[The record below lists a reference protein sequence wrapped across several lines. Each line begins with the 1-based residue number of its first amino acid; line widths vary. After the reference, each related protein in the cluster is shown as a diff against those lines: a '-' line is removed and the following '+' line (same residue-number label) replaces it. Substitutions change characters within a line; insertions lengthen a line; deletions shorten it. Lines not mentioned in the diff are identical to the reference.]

1 MTAAMAGAI
10 DTPRVSAVE
19 ANIQDRVEGLIEIMG
34 RLGELLRREIAAVR
48 DRAPE
53 RVGAM
58 MEEKHT
64 LATAYADRMTELR
77 RDAAKYGKFQPGLM
91 ARLKTAG
98 EAIRAV
104 IEENA
109 RALKAT
115 KIAHEKLIK
124 AVSDAVVRDRL
135 PVVNYSKT
143 GAYAQ
148 RSATY
153 RQETVPIALDQR
165 V

>member
-10 DTPRVSAVE
+10 DAPGFSAVE
-19 ANIQDRVEGLIEIMG
+19 ANIQDRVEGLIDVMG
-34 RLGELLRREIAAVR
+34 RLGALLRREIAAVR

-58 MEEKHT
+58 MEEKQT
-64 LATAYADRMTELR
+64 LATAYADRMRELR
-77 RDAAKYGKFQPGLM
+77 RDAAKTGKIQPGLM

-98 EAIRAV
+98 EAIRPV

-115 KIAHEKLIK
+115 KTAHEKLIK
-124 AVSDAVVRDRL
+124 AVSDAVVRKHL

-143 GAYAQ
+143 GAYGQ
-148 RSATY
+148 RSSTY
-153 RQETVPIALDQR
+153 RQDAVPIALDQQ

>member
-1 MTAAMAGAI
+1 
-10 DTPRVSAVE
+10 
-19 ANIQDRVEGLIEIMG
+19 
-34 RLGELLRREIAAVR
+34 
-48 DRAPE
+48 
-53 RVGAM
+53 
-58 MEEKHT
+58 
-64 LATAYADRMTELR
+64 
-77 RDAAKYGKFQPGLM
+77 M

-98 EAIRAV
+98 EAFRPV

-124 AVSDAVVRDRL
+124 AVSDAVVREHL

-143 GAYAQ
+143 GAYGQ
-148 RSATY
+148 RSSTY